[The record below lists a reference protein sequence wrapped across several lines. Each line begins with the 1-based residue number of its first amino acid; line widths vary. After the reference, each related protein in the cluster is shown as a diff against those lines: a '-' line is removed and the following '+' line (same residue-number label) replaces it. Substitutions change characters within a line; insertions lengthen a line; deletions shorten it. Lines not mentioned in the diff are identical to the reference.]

1 MECGAQYVMMVSAT
15 LMLELLADS
24 SVIPLTADMEEL
36 DSLGMDLFLIC
47 MYTMIVPRSLYHT
60 CMQL

>member
-1 MECGAQYVMMVSAT
+1 MECGAQCVMMVSAT

-24 SVIPLTADMEEL
+24 LVIQDTVDMEEL

-47 MYTMIVPRSLYHT
+47 MYIYTVIVLSLSH
-60 CMQL
+60 MQL